1 MFILFARPCLAY
13 VQLNNFWPT
22 AASRTV
28 RAWSQN
34 TLAGEKDASFSPALD
49 ALRREPSPS

>member
-34 TLAGEKDASFSPALD
+34 TPAGEKNASFSPAQD